1 MTNHILFLVVCPI
14 VYSHTKREKMLSL
27 FYSQLFSPT
36 LLKTTLLSMFCLCL
50 PLAVFVY
57 LSFGHSVFVF
67 VPFAFSL
74 KIKVKIYCSMGSLN
88 DQWVLHCKHTL
99 YVSVCM
105 CVLAWSAWV
114 EVLQCS
120 VKLGFWATLWP
131 PSWSAS
137 YVCLSRFLF
146 LPSLVS
152 SLSQIQPL
160 AIPHT
165 QAHAHRMS
173 KSTCVWLVL
182 TVYSQWFYTHFILHN
197 PSLSFN
203 VDFRWFFFWHLKK
216 IVTIK

>member
-1 MTNHILFLVVCPI
+1 MYI
-14 VYSHTKREKMLSL
+14 L

-36 LLKTTLLSMFCLCL
+36 LLQTILLSMFCLCL

-57 LSFGHSVFVF
+57 LSFRLSFSM
-67 VPFAFSL
+67 PIAFSL

-88 DQWVLHCKHTL
+88 DQWVLHSKRAL

-105 CVLAWSAWV
+105 SVLAWSAWV

-137 YVCLSRFLF
+137 YVCLFLFLF

-152 SLSQIQPL
+152 SLSQIKPL
-160 AIPHT
+160 AIPHP
-165 QAHAHRMS
+165 QPHAHRMS
-173 KSTCVWLVL
+173 KLTCE
-182 TVYSQWFYTHFILHN
+182 
-197 PSLSFN
+197 
-203 VDFRWFFFWHLKK
+203 
-216 IVTIK
+216 